1 MTGWETKTDDVMKMG
16 KPAPAA
22 APSEQ
27 TLAEVAAAQQRQI
40 VEQLI
45 EGLAANPDLVTRMH
59 SVLRV
64 WP

>member
-1 MTGWETKTDDVMKMG
+1 MTGWETKTDDVMKLG
-16 KPAPAA
+16 KPPPA